1 MEITSSWS
9 PNVDLG
15 LAEEIQGKEIHI
27 FTSQAT
33 KLLRADEEKT
43 CSITIVLS
51 SVVKLL
57 DLDIES
63 SARHVEV
70 YIVSISPT
78 GERLFSYVDTIR
90 GLKAADLYHVA
101 YALSNDTALQVASG
115 VSFKFLSIQPPQEK
129 DCLKLAKLKLRIQAS
144 TVVQPVAPVPEPA
157 NPTPARAPIDMDSMK
172 MILAMQQAMQ
182 KQMEEK
188 IYQVVDSRLN
198 LLTQRLQSTESM
210 LHKLTTKFSKAE
222 MKQDK
227 DAFASLLKRLATLE
241 KQVGSMK
248 AANGNLTA
256 SLEQLAIDAS
266 DSLSSDVADGRQNRK
281 MTTTTDITAVLESSF
296 ARTSAST
303 NPSQSMDQR
312 VASLDSAALTASISE
327 RDTAVSQDLD
337 RAT

>member
-9 PNVDLG
+9 PGVDLG

-27 FTSQAT
+27 FTPQST
-33 KLLRADEEKT
+33 NLFRADEEKP
-43 CSITIVLS
+43 CSITIVLP

-57 DLDIES
+57 DIDIES

-70 YIVSISPT
+70 YNVSISPT
-78 GERLFSYVDTIR
+78 GERQFSYVDTIR
-90 GLKAADLYHVA
+90 GLKGADLYHVA
-101 YALSNDTALQVASG
+101 YAFSNDTALQVASG
-115 VSFKFLSIQPPQEK
+115 VSFKFVSVQPPQEK
-129 DCLKLAKLKLRIQAS
+129 DCLKLAKLELRIQAS
-144 TVVQPVAPVPEPA
+144 TVVQAPVPEPA

-188 IYQVVDSRLN
+188 IYQAVDSRLN

-227 DAFASLLKRLATLE
+227 DAFASLLKRLASLE

-256 SLEQLAIDAS
+256 SLEQLAINAS
-266 DSLSSDVADGRQNRK
+266 DSLSSDVADGRQSPK
-281 MTTTTDITAVLESSF
+281 PTTTTTTDITAASEASF
-296 ARTSAST
+296 APTTAST
-303 NPSQSMDQR
+303 NPSPSMDQR
-312 VASLDSAALTASISE
+312 VASLDSALTASISE
-327 RDTAVSQDLD
+327 RDTTVSQDLD
-337 RAT
+337 PST